1 MSNEN
6 EIVVRVNPNL
16 RQSGQQVF
24 ATLEYYMENNPRQK
38 EWREVPG
45 WVVGSSEEEVMA
57 KANAMA
63 IELDK
68 LDLFAL
74 TPAVRELMQ
83 SGQLV
88 VKPEAAA

>member
-6 EIVVRVNPNL
+6 EIVVRVNPSL
-16 RQSGQQVF
+16 RSDGGQFF
-24 ATLEYYMENNPRQK
+24 ATLEYYMENNPRQQ

-45 WVVGSSEEEVMA
+45 WVPGVTEEEVMA

-63 IELDK
+63 VELDK

-74 TPAVRELMQ
+74 KPAVQQLLK

-88 VKPEAAA
+88 VKPIASA

>member
-16 RQSGQQVF
+16 RQSGQQYF

-38 EWREVPG
+38 DWREVPG
-45 WVVGSSEEEVMA
+45 WVGGSSEEEVMS
-57 KANAMA
+57 KANALA
-63 IELDK
+63 TELDK

-74 TPAVRELMQ
+74 QPAVKNLLA

-88 VKPEAAA
+88 VKPVAAA